1 MSRLDIPARDDAPAA
16 SQPLLDAVGR
26 KLGIIPN
33 MFRLISNSPA
43 GLEGVLGLSGGLGKT
58 LDVKTRERI
67 AIAVAAINGCDY
79 CMSAHTYLGSNLAKL
94 DEAEL
99 AANRRG
105 RSNDAKADVAVAFAR
120 KVAEMHGK
128 VSDVDVSAVK
138 LAGYTDAQV
147 VEIVLVVA
155 ENFLTNLINNVG
167 ETDIDFPVVPAK
179 AAEVCRGALSRS
191 RDLTCHLSP
200 HRSLSCCA

>member
-26 KLGIIPN
+26 KLGSIPN

-120 KVAEMHGK
+120 KVAEMRGK

-179 AAEVCRGALSRS
+179 AA
-191 RDLTCHLSP
+191 
-200 HRSLSCCA
+200 

>member
-1 MSRLDIPARDDAPAA
+1 MSRLAIPARDDAPAA

-120 KVAEMHGK
+120 KVAEMRGK

-179 AAEVCRGALSRS
+179 AA
-191 RDLTCHLSP
+191 
-200 HRSLSCCA
+200 

>member
-120 KVAEMHGK
+120 KVAEMRGK
-128 VSDVDVSAVK
+128 VSDVDASAVK

-179 AAEVCRGALSRS
+179 AA
-191 RDLTCHLSP
+191 
-200 HRSLSCCA
+200 